1 MHYHIHFTFR
11 VDPTAVSDVKEET
24 PVEIAVSRN
33 CSEVFN
39 ILSEYTDVS
48 DTLKLKLKLN
58 ILAKLMD
65 ADSDNAE
72 EFKKTLS
79 SLPLDLVG

>member
-1 MHYHIHFTFR
+1 MHYHIRFTFR

>member
-1 MHYHIHFTFR
+1 MHYRTFFTFR

-24 PVEIAVSRN
+24 PVKIAVSRH
-33 CSEVFN
+33 CTEVLN

-48 DTLKLKLKLN
+48 DTLNLDL
-58 ILAKLMD
+58 LAKLMD
-65 ADSDNAE
+65 ADSDSVE
-72 EFKKTLS
+72 EFKKTLC